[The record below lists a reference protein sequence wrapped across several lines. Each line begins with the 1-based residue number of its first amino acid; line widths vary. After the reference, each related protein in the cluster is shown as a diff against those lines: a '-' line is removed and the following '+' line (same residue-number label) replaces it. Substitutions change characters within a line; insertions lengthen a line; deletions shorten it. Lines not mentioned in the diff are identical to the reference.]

1 MNEAE
6 LKNLWLATSQKME
19 AQFVINIKNTED
31 LARMKTYHLLGSMKP
46 IKIFTI
52 LAGLLWVGGGIGILT
67 PVYLFAFEK
76 ANKYFLF
83 SATIQIVLS
92 AIALF
97 VYVYQ
102 LVLIYQTEITE
113 PILKTQE
120 RLARLRI
127 STLWVTRILFLQLPV
142 WTTFW
147 WYGNPFTDWTLLQ
160 LLVSFSVTM
169 LFAAVA
175 VWLFFNIKFE
185 NRNKKWFRLIFD
197 GREWSPLLK
206 SMEILEEVEAYKTG
220 K

>member
-19 AQFVINIKNTED
+19 EQLVINIKNTED
-31 LARMKTYHLLGSMKP
+31 FARMKTYHLLGSMKP

-76 ANKYFLF
+76 TNKYFLF
-83 SATIQIVLS
+83 SATIQIALS

-97 VYVYQ
+97 VYIYQ
-102 LVLIYQTEITE
+102 LVVIYQTEITE

-120 RLARLRI
+120 RLATLRL

-160 LLVSFSVTM
+160 LLVSFSVTV
-169 LFAAVA
+169 LFAGAA

-185 NRNKKWFRLIFD
+185 NRNKKWFRLIFE

-206 SMEILEEVEAYKTG
+206 SMEILEEVEAYKAG

>member
-31 LARMKTYHLLGSMKP
+31 FARMKTYHLLGSMKP

-83 SATIQIVLS
+83 SVTIQIVLS

-113 PILKTQE
+113 PILKTQG
-120 RLARLRI
+120 ATGQI
-127 STLWVTRILFLQLPV
+127 KDIHVMGDPDFV
-142 WTTFW
+142 FTTSRMD
-147 WYGNPFTDWTLLQ
+147 N
-160 LLVSFSVTM
+160 LLVVWESLHRLDFVAIAGVVFGYYALRRSCGM
-169 LFAAVA
+169 AV
-175 VWLFFNIKFE
+175 FQYQI
-185 NRNKKWFRLIFD
+185 
-197 GREWSPLLK
+197 
-206 SMEILEEVEAYKTG
+206 
-220 K
+220 